1 MSKQGNLYSNSINL
15 RIEKNSLNS
24 LFKALSY
31 NETEDKRV
39 KTTIKLLADKINIS
53 IKANDF
59 NILLAVNNSIMQS
72 IKMLETINT
81 YE

>member
-1 MSKQGNLYSNSINL
+1 M
-15 RIEKNSLNS
+15 
-24 LFKALSY
+24 LS
-31 NETEDKRV
+31 DG
-39 KTTIKLLADKINIS
+39 INIS

-72 IKMLETINT
+72 IKMLETVNK

>member
-1 MSKQGNLYSNSINL
+1 MLKQGNLYSVTIKLKPDKNFLNNL
-15 RIEKNSLNS
+15 
-24 LFKALSY
+24 FTALSY
-31 NETEDKRV
+31 NETSDKRV
-39 KTTIKLLADKINIS
+39 KTKIKMLADGINIS

-72 IKMLETINT
+72 IKMLETVNK

>member
-1 MSKQGNLYSNSINL
+1 MSKQGSPLTANIKLKLDRPFLYNLFN
-15 RIEKNSLNS
+15 
-24 LFKALSY
+24 ALSY
-31 NETEDKRV
+31 NAAKDKRV
-39 KTTIKLLADKINIS
+39 ETNIKVKSDVLDIT

-72 IKMLETINT
+72 IKMLEVINK